1 MKSSIMNKTIL
12 AVAVL
17 AMAAFAGVMVVGEDT
32 DVAAEG
38 ETGAPTAGAG
48 DYTVTYAYEGST
60 IVKKMNSD
68 NTFQFAL
75 PESLGLTAPEGYEF
89 DGRWVDV
96 KSKAIYDAN
105 TPEGG
110 DAPTYSFSGDV
121 TVEPKM
127 KVESGAAITILSYGE
142 ISQKYIATGADQDK
156 AAIEKFIKAA
166 GFSVEFGE
174 DTFEVSADGYRF
186 MGFDKVGTDN
196 SEEIKTVAEL
206 KGDYGKET
214 SFMLVMNPIYEVS
227 FVVEGT
233 TISTIDSDRVILNG
247 AVTTVPGAPTKAN
260 YTFAGWYDAAGVVVI
275 KFSAD
280 AEEKYQ
286 YATADFKFTADTTL
300 YAKFVPVNMTVTFMV
315 GEFSSTQTVLYGEK
329 AMEPALP
336 DGYEAWVDEEGVA
349 FDFNQP
355 IVANCTVFA
364 KEAAPVEPATV
375 YNVTFKIADKAPV
388 TQKSDSVV
396 VPNTDREGY
405 AFQGWV
411 VEGGSS
417 DFVTL
422 DEAYFKALTAD
433 VTLVAVYKEVA
444 PPAPAEPKFYETSA
458 GQCAIVLAVFLLG
471 FIGYMIHVGKIEVPK
486 FKVSRVGKEEAP
498 VVKTEEEPKP

>member
-32 DVAAEG
+32 DAAE
-38 ETGAPTAGAG
+38 ETAITKVVYKIG
-48 DYTVTYAYEGST
+48 DYSFEYPVADGSFVVKDISDFSIEYKGTFKNWMAGTVIYLPGQTVSTDGLLAADGKYILTASIDQNAYFYIEGADAPICIDAVMDAEGKISCKFPSSGDKAKAIFEAQADPEGYTFIGWSCGEKMYKVVKVEPEETASAETEGSVTVTYKLVEIKASGT
-60 IVKKMNSD
+60 ADVADILGMNFTEV
-68 NTFQFAL
+68 NQKNYVVTWVV
-75 PESLGLTAPEGYEF
+75 
-89 DGRWVDV
+89 DG
-96 KSKAIYDAN
+96 
-105 TPEGG
+105 TQ
-110 DAPTYSFSGDV
+110 
-121 TVEPKM
+121 
-127 KVESGAAITILSYGE
+127 
-142 ISQKYIATGADQDK
+142 ISQTGTS
-156 AAIEKFIKAA
+156 IEEAP
-166 GFSVEFGE
+166 
-174 DTFEVSADGYRF
+174 SAP
-186 MGFDKVGTDN
+186 V
-196 SEEIKTVAEL
+196 
-206 KGDYGKET
+206 
-214 SFMLVMNPIYEVS
+214 
-227 FVVEGT
+227 
-233 TISTIDSDRVILNG
+233 
-247 AVTTVPGAPTKAN
+247 KAN
-260 YTFAGWYDAAGVVVI
+260 YDFAGWCDDAGVIII
-275 KFSAD
+275 KYSAD
-280 AEEKYQ
+280 ADPKYSF
-286 YATADFKFTADTTL
+286 ADPGYKYTDDTTL

-315 GEFSSTQTVLYGEK
+315 GDFSSTQTVLYGEK

-336 DGYEAWVDEEGVA
+336 EGYEAWVDEEGAA

-355 IVANCTVFA
+355 IVANCTVYA

-422 DEAYFKALTAD
+422 DDAYFDALTSD

-471 FIGYMIHVGKIEVPK
+471 FIGYMIYAGKIEVPK
-486 FKVSRVGKEEAP
+486 FKISRVGKEDAP
-498 VVKTEEEPKP
+498 VVKNEEEPKP